1 MSLFGKRGVINQVG
15 LASTAIATAGIMSV
29 NISSY
34 ENHEAKIETA
44 LNNVAYVS
52 KALFKR
58 AEYDGKNVYK
68 QLDSTDLPEEGS
80 IWTFDSGIDP
90 KNCTN
95 SPDTCR
101 SLFNS
106 STEKSLNISEI
117 RTLTSGKDSQCQSY
131 SNNGAWTPSFGDDNF
146 TMRSN
151 LMPCNLFRISNKGL
165 LGNNTSDRLTTIR
178 VIDDPDNED
187 FWTLANIQLVL
198 PLHNI
203 ITTDNFSIAGPLLL
217 KKARDIFNP
226 QDVILSIKYNNENIG
241 LSPSIFV
248 NDSCSISGRCSLVIT
263 KIYSGKMETGSS
275 GCSDCVKQDGSN
287 SMYSALTF
295 SEKDKSNYLNNRVL
309 FSWDTEEDGNGKI
322 IEEPTVDQVKSGIY
336 KDSGGNFVLKQ
347 EDTKMYLTKSSYYLD
362 VDNRLS
368 VEASPGNFQVKIDR
382 SKSTTTANIAA
393 TSSSTYLRSPN
404 LSGSRFVLENGKIS
418 RISPEIY
425 TLTQNTNKNVTYD
438 DITKAGRSYQVESPK
453 FIITSDTSEL
463 NSKTVNIGNPGN
475 GSSTN
480 IRSNDVLIG
489 ASNLGKTRIQSK
501 DTEIIGTGNIEIF
514 VPNQISIATPN
525 SAILVDRNANNLKI
539 NSPEVKIQVNA
550 TNGTNKITV
559 LTANNTE
566 TSIDSKLKLS
576 GKLDGQ
582 AVFVSEKYR
591 STANVDLNKID
602 FQADYV
608 VTNNDKFIPY
618 PGDAVWNSSTT
629 SSLNKRR
636 EWARQVPNALQ
647 TAKMINRMVRPLKE
661 TVNILQDQILGL

>member
-287 SMYSALTF
+287 SMYSAITF
-295 SEKDKSNYLNNRVL
+295 SEKDKSNYLNNRVI
-309 FSWDTEEDGNGKI
+309 FSWDTDEVDGKI

-362 VDNRLS
+362 VDDRLS
-368 VEASPGNFQVKIDR
+368 VEASPGKFQVKIDR
-382 SKSTTTANIAA
+382 NKSKTIANIAA

-404 LSGSRFVLENGKIS
+404 LTGSRFVLENGMIT
-418 RISPEIY
+418 RASPDF
-425 TLTQNTNKNVTYD
+425 TSFHQNTVKNVAEDSKT
-438 DITKAGRSYQVESPK
+438 TAKGSYQVESPNFK
-453 FIITSDTSEL
+453 TNPGTTEL
-463 NSKTVNIGNPGN
+463 NTKAVNIGNATT
-475 GSSTN
+475 GSSTD
-480 IRSNDVLIG
+480 IRSNYVFVG
-489 ASNLGKTRIQSK
+489 TSNLGRTLIQSAN
-501 DTEIIGTGNIEIF
+501 TEIIGTGNIEIF

-525 SAILVDRNANNLKI
+525 SAILVDRNANHLKI

-550 TNGTNKITV
+550 TNGTHKITV

-566 TSIDSKLKLS
+566 TSIASKLKLS

-591 STANVDLNKID
+591 STANVNLNKID

-618 PGDAVWNSSTT
+618 PGDAVWNSNTT
-629 SSLNKRR
+629 ASLNKRR